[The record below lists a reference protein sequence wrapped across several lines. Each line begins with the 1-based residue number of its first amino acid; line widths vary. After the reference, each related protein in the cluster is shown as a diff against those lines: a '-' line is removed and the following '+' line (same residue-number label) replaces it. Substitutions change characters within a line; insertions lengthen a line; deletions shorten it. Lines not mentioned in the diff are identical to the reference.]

1 MAQQL
6 TLDQL
11 MVMERLHVQQYYKN
25 GRVRTRQRNVQ
36 ENHRLGIPPEHEQWW
51 HNHRLYGPNA
61 NYRSAQDNR
70 LRVLLEQLKAQQRW
84 TQDPDHDS
92 SDRLQET
99 VDSIQHKGT
108 Q

>member
-11 MVMERLHVQQYYKN
+11 MVMERLHGQQYYLN
-25 GRVRTRQRNVQ
+25 GRVRTRERTTR
-36 ENHRLGIPPEHEQWW
+36 ENHRLGIPLEHEQWW
-51 HNHRLYGPNA
+51 HHNRLYGPNA

-70 LRVLLEQLKAQQRW
+70 LRSLLEQIRTQQRW
-84 TQDPDHDS
+84 EQDSDHDS

-99 VDSIQHKGT
+99 VDSIQQKGK